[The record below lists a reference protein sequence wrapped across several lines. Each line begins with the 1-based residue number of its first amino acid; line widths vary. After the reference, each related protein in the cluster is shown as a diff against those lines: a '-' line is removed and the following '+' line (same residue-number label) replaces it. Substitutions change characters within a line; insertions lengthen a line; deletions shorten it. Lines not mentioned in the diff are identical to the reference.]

1 MTMAIKKVSDLN
13 YYELLNVPVGASDET
28 VHQAYL
34 QNISIYSESS
44 VASYR
49 AISDDERRRM
59 LARLN
64 QAYDTL
70 KSASKR
76 EKYDRETLGLTEED
90 RRRAGHDAPA
100 AEEPEYDA
108 AQWRGRPTV
117 PWKGEKKQDV
127 APKLDSR
134 RITGAN
140 LRDIREAMGAS
151 LDQIAEMTKIKKS
164 YLEAIELEKADSFPA
179 PVFMKG
185 FLKAYARA
193 LGLNPNEVTEKY
205 LAG

>member
-1 MTMAIKKVSDLN
+1 MAIKKVPDLN
-13 YYELLNVPVGASDET
+13 YYELLNVPAGASDAA

-49 AISDDERRRM
+49 AISDEERRRM
-59 LARLN
+59 LSRLN

-70 KSASKR
+70 KNASRR
-76 EKYDRETLGLTEED
+76 EKYDRETLGLSEED
-90 RRRAGHDAPA
+90 RRRVERDTPD
-100 AEEPEYDA
+100 AEEPEYDRV
-108 AQWRGRPTV
+108 QWQGRPAV
-117 PWKGEKKQDV
+117 PWKGGEKRELS
-127 APKLDSR
+127 PKFDTR

-140 LRDIREAMGAS
+140 LRDIRESMGAS
-151 LDQIAEMTKIKKS
+151 LDQIAEITKIKKS
-164 YLEAIELEKADSFPA
+164 FLEAIELEKVDSFPA

-193 LGLNPNEVTEKY
+193 LGLSPDEVTEKY
-205 LAG
+205 LAGD